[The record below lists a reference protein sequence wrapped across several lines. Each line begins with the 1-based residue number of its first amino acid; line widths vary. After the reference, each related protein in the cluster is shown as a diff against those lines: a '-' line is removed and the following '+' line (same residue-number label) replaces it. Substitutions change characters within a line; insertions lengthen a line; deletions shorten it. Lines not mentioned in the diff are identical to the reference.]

1 MRVTVAAHPVPNVSA
16 GRTMLRNR
24 GTSPSPIPCE
34 GSQPSV
40 SEKTIT
46 ASSPNQKFGM
56 ATPINAKTMDT
67 LSMSEYCFFAEMMP
81 TGMPISSATRIPATA
96 RTQVLGNRPIT

>member
-1 MRVTVAAHPVPNVSA
+1 
-16 GRTMLRNR
+16 
-24 GTSPSPIPCE
+24 
-34 GSQPSV
+34 
-40 SEKTIT
+40 
-46 ASSPNQKFGM
+46 M